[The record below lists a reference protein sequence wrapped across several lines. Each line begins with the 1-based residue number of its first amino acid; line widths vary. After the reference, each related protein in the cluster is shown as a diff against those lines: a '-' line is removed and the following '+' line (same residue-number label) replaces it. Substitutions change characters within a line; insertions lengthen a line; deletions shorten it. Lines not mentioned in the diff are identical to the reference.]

1 MLSQST
7 TDLQKQQRNKVNN
20 MKKFAKDNYNNNIED
35 MISNTDRGS
44 KTFWQVMGRFMRKG
58 TSDSVIP
65 PLKMPDDNYAFTDLE
80 KATTL
85 NNYFCSISSVDDN
98 NTELPFF
105 ENRTNTEITDIN
117 VLVSAIVDILSSL
130 KGSLK
135 VNKASGQDGISHRM
149 LKNTCKTIAI
159 PLCKLFNKSLQSRTY
174 PRIWKSATVM
184 PIFNKGDKSEVSNYR
199 PISLISCVGKTF
211 ERVVFKHVHNYLLP
225 NSLIYKYQSG
235 FLPGHSTVHHL
246 IELVHQTCLALEDR
260 KTNCQ
265 IFCDISK
272 AFDNIYHE
280 GNISKMPDFDV
291 LTLSES
297 RKRKSRSHGIRK
309 KGNDK
314 RKRCATMKLNTSLN
328 VLAVKLRM
336 HGRHPMLSYLSSL
349 PIAVLRSL
357 DTEANRFYDRNHQMY
372 DAALLTRCYTQ
383 HALRPFIDS
392 ESNHI
397 RSFIKIPF
405 INKGIDFIDLPSIF
419 RAKSVIQS
427 IPTYFQNSEP
437 PIICYKYNKPIRNTI
452 FNFNKLVSDLD
463 IHANT
468 PKS

>member
-1 MLSQST
+1 MFLLEIQTIVGCNMLDKLVELCKNDLVST
-7 TDLQKQQRNKVNN
+7 IVESESPKIMIPFCTSILSALVILPMMLKFNQWRKSHM
-20 MKKFAKDNYNNNIED
+20 MKKVRFKNI
-35 MISNTDRGS
+35 
-44 KTFWQVMGRFMRKG
+44 KRF
-58 TSDSVIP
+58 
-65 PLKMPDDNYAFTDLE
+65 E
-80 KATTL
+80 
-85 NNYFCSISSVDDN
+85 
-98 NTELPFF
+98 TELKWIKLLQTPF
-105 ENRTNTEITDIN
+105 
-117 VLVSAIVDILSSL
+117 
-130 KGSLK
+130 
-135 VNKASGQDGISHRM
+135 
-149 LKNTCKTIAI
+149 
-159 PLCKLFNKSLQSRTY
+159 PLGFN
-174 PRIWKSATVM
+174 
-184 PIFNKGDKSEVSNYR
+184 
-199 PISLISCVGKTF
+199 
-211 ERVVFKHVHNYLLP
+211 
-225 NSLIYKYQSG
+225 
-235 FLPGHSTVHHL
+235 
-246 IELVHQTCLALEDR
+246 
-260 KTNCQ
+260 
-265 IFCDISK
+265 
-272 AFDNIYHE
+272 DNIYHE

-314 RKRCATMKLNTSLN
+314 RKRCAALKLNISLN
-328 VLAVKLRM
+328 DLAVKLRI

-349 PIAVLRSL
+349 PIAALRSL

-397 RSFIKIPF
+397 KSFIKIPF

-419 RAKSVIQS
+419 QDKSVIQS
-427 IPTYFQNSEP
+427 IPAYFQNSEP